1 MKALELT
8 SKRNSTLK
16 LDKHPFEGVARITIE
31 TFENYIDDDDDES
44 WREVSAIF
52 ILTNDD
58 CIKLRDELNMRIN
71 QNNTTK

>member
-1 MKALELT
+1 MKTLELT
-8 SKRNSTLK
+8 NRNSTLK
-16 LDKHPFEGVARITIE
+16 LDRHPFEGVARITI
-31 TFENYIDDDDDES
+31 IADEIYNDGDEDEYWS
-44 WREVSAIF
+44 EVSAVF